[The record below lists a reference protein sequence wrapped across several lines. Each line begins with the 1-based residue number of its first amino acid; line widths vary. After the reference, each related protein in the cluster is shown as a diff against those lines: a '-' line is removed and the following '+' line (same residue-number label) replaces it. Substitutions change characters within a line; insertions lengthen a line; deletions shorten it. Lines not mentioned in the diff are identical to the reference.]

1 LPILY
6 ILLLF
11 WTALGCTPASQTL
24 TPTSEPYIAPD
35 FTLAALDGATYTLS
49 ELRGRWVVV
58 NFWAT
63 WCLPCIEEMPALQ
76 QIADEYRES
85 LVVLGINMRE
95 DVLDIAPFI
104 DAYAIR
110 YPILLNPDDATLI
123 AYNVVNLPQTLIV
136 APDGELVYRSF
147 GPLTAAA
154 FEAEFEA
161 LQGGG

>member
-1 LPILY
+1 MLCVVLAMY
-6 ILLLF
+6 
-11 WTALGCTPASQTL
+11 AGVGCTPAADARTA
-24 TPTSEPYIAPD
+24 TPEPYFAPD
-35 FTLAALDGATYTLS
+35 FSLSGLDGATYTLS
-49 ELRGRWVVV
+49 DLRGRWVVV

-63 WCLPCIEEMPALQ
+63 WCLPCVEEMPALQ
-76 QIADEYRES
+76 LIADDYSES
-85 LVVLGINMRE
+85 LVVLGINIRE
-95 DVLDIAPFI
+95 DVLDITPFI
-104 DAYAIR
+104 NAYTIR